1 MKVSHPSPVQ
11 IGILSRYAGDEM
23 EVEGG
28 KSVEEVLASLGIPSP
43 LVGIVLVNGR
53 QVEKSYVIEEE
64 DEVKLIPLLGGG

>member
-1 MKVSHPSPVQ
+1 VAKVKAV
-11 IGILSRYAGDEM
+11 GILSRYAGDEM

-28 KSVEEVLASLGIPSP
+28 KSVEELLASLGIPSP